1 MENVILNNIKINILT
16 WNNIKIV
23 RELYNMFNNISYLNK
38 CLDYTNIDNF
48 IEKNEKELYIIQH
61 TIMLFMAKFMDL
73 YTLSKMFSK
82 NKKNIVCYTGRTH
95 TMTYLRFLVSI
106 EFEKIYEWHSKNN
119 YLTDNIDHFSFDR
132 SIRC

>member
-1 MENVILNNIKINILT
+1 MENVILNNIKIDLLT
-16 WNNIKIV
+16 WDNIKIV
-23 RELYNMFNNISYLNK
+23 RDLYNIFYNISCSNFV
-38 CLDYTNIDNF
+38 DYTTIDNF

-61 TIMLFMAKFMDL
+61 TVMLFMAKFMDL

-95 TMTYLRFLVSI
+95 TMTYLRFLISI

-119 YLTDNIDHFSFDR
+119 YFTDNVDNFSFDH